1 MWRRSSRA
9 HTRDMETSRSA
20 TPVAPAQ
27 LAWLERESAR
37 WAVAGLVDPDAA
49 ARIRALYTADRQA
62 RRTSATRLLLLAGV
76 AFVGVG
82 LLWLIAANLDQLPP
96 LARWLAVVAF
106 WVAALVGAEVLAARR
121 ARGLRVPPALVGAL
135 RLLAALLVGGVVF
148 QAAQSLQVPAYEPK
162 LVGLWALG
170 ALAQAY
176 AVRGI
181 LPLLVGIAAAQV
193 WVVWQLAESSP
204 DGLTVVLAFGLVAV
218 AHVAIAA
225 CHPRTWPAFT
235 VAWRVVGV
243 VTGLAALFAAA
254 IPDVDTDGFR
264 MGWPL
269 AASLLAT
276 AALAV
281 AGALR
286 SRAAWPEIAGSVL
299 LVGVAAGLVLWEAG
313 ADSSRVGALD
323 WAHAAVSVT
332 AYVVAALGVAALGI
346 RHDFAPL
353 TWLATGALVLFT
365 TFQSFAVF
373 ARIIEGGWLFVV
385 LGLVL
390 VGSGLAFD
398 RARRELAEVIA

>member
-1 MWRRSSRA
+1 
-9 HTRDMETSRSA
+9 METSRSA
-20 TPVAPAQ
+20 TPVAPEQ

-37 WAVAGLVDPDAA
+37 WAVAGIVDRDAA
-49 ARIRALYTADRQA
+49 ARIRELYTADRQA
-62 RRTSATRLLLLAGV
+62 SRRTSATRLLLVAG
-76 AFVGVG
+76 ASFVGVG

-96 LARWLAVVAF
+96 MARWLAVVAF
-106 WVAALVGAEVLAARR
+106 WVAALAGAEALAARR
-121 ARGLRVPPALVGAL
+121 ARGTRVPPALVGAV
-135 RLLAALLVGGVVF
+135 RLLAALLVGGVIF

-162 LVGLWALG
+162 LVGLWAVG

-181 LPLLVGIAAAQV
+181 LPLLVGLAAAQA
-193 WVVWQLAESSP
+193 WVVWQVTESEL
-204 DGLTVVLAFGLVAV
+204 DGLSVVLCFGLVAV
-218 AHVAIAA
+218 VYLAIAA
-225 CHPRTWPAFT
+225 CHAGSRPAFT
-235 VAWRVVGV
+235 AAWRGVGV
-243 VTGLAALFAAA
+243 LAGLVALFVAA
-254 IPDVDTDGFR
+254 IPDVEPGGFSVTWR
-264 MGWPL
+264 LG
-269 AASLLAT
+269 AALLVAGV
-276 AALAV
+276 LAV
-281 AGALR
+281 AGVLR
-286 SRAAWPEIAGSVL
+286 SRAAWPEIAGAVV